1 MLAAPGCEV
10 RVFPQKEGVGFSP
23 AFCGHVLEGGEFVTW
38 DGSRAASSVKWIL
51 QKTRFD
57 SRLSRP
63 DSKIEAL
70 AKKF

>member
-1 MLAAPGCEV
+1 MKPQACEKPPFDIHDMLAAPGCEV

-51 QKTRFD
+51 QKTPF
-57 SRLSRP
+57 
-63 DSKIEAL
+63 
-70 AKKF
+70 